1 VAEMKG
7 LSSSIIAFL
16 FFVSLISL
24 GFVMSEKSAEYAD
37 VVNLHIVSS
46 RIFEKY
52 SSIENAILDILN
64 KELSF
69 GAFSVKVYEGSQF
82 NIVKINVT
90 LPSEAAD
97 FKDDLDNFET
107 FAETKFNETNI
118 VVELNT
124 SEIQNCFPLSINPY
138 NITFGTIEQGGQC
151 GFGSGQRD
159 FKVTPNGNSHQ
170 FVNSYEFRI
179 VVNSSLNPGSA
190 DFSPASACNDGTLN
204 WTVIIIGLPQ
214 TFGPETRMID
224 PSGKCTFRINAAGG
238 GGRILNIN
246 NKPNN
251 DDPNKAFIL
260 TVQPGFEID
269 SEITLN
275 LTDIPGRITVGLP
288 PQAIKVRE
296 TLFQVERNNTI
307 TIK

>member
-1 VAEMKG
+1 MRG
-7 LSSSIIAFL
+7 MSSSIIAFL

-24 GFVMSEKSAEYAD
+24 GFVISEKNAEYAD

-46 RIFEKY
+46 RVFEKY
-52 SSIENAILDILN
+52 ASIENAILDILN

-69 GAFSVKVYEGSQF
+69 GAFSVKVFEGTQF

-90 LPSEAAD
+90 LPSEAAN
-97 FKDDLDNFET
+97 FKNDLDNFET
-107 FAETKFNETNI
+107 FAETKFNETNM

-159 FKVTPNGNSHQ
+159 FKVTPNGNSQQ
-170 FVNSYEFRI
+170 FLNSYEFKI
-179 VVNSSLNPGSA
+179 VVNSSLNIGNA
-190 DFSPASACNDGTLN
+190 GFSPSSACNGGTLN
-204 WTVIIIGLPQ
+204 WTVTIIGSPQ

-224 PSGKCTFRINAAGG
+224 SGGKCTFSINAAGG
-238 GGRILNIN
+238 GGRILKIN
-246 NKPNN
+246 NKPGNN
-251 DDPNKAFIL
+251 DPDKAMIL
-260 TVQPGFEID
+260 TLQPGFKAD

-296 TLFQVERNNTI
+296 TLFQVERNDTI